1 MKFIQ
6 QCRLNVI
13 CADGCIPNDKL
24 LKQTVFIEGLGGQVP
39 LTVLDAM
46 KYIVV
51 DVECLENFSAAVSVL
66 PRKFRIRQP
75 REVGDFILRSIMR

>member
-24 LKQTVFIEGLGGQVP
+24 LKQTVFIEGLVGQVP

-46 KYIVV
+46 RYIVV

-66 PRKFRIRQP
+66 PRKFRILQP
-75 REVGDFILRSIMR
+75 REVGDFIIRSIMR